1 MTSPADSARRAFMS
15 ALGTFPLASA
25 AIAAEKPGDVRNP
38 ESRILVAYFSRT
50 GNTRV
55 IAGLLHRSLNADLFE
70 IVPATPY
77 PDNRA
82 NRLGISA

>member
-1 MTSPADSARRAFMS
+1 MS
-15 ALGTFPLASA
+15 TLGTFHLTSA
-25 AIAAEKPGDVRNP
+25 AVAAENPGNVRLP